1 MDFFYI
7 WELRTSR
14 YDKNTLP
21 RCGNIF
27 HTRQTSFWE
36 LFSRRFFDTFQDVN
50 LFRSWQSLS
59 HYFLANSTYFASLP
73 NRFELPNT
81 LKYGIGVAIASQGQI
96 LSPKHWPL
104 LAHPQP
110 GGRRAT
116 GSGGFG
122 GAKTPAPPWK
132 GLNKKNRK
140 VWSSKAEIFWASL
153 FLRRER
159 EKMGPCFLHL
169 LWMATFTSC
178 LWVLYVED
186 PWRHDVHKCV
196 N

>member
-1 MDFFYI
+1 MFFGFLNI

-27 HTRQTSFWE
+27 HTGHTSFWE
-36 LFSRRFFDTFQDVN
+36 LFFPDIFFDTFQDAN
-50 LFRSWQSLS
+50 IFRSWQSLS
-59 HYFLANSTYFASLP
+59 HYFQANSTYFASLP

-110 GGRRAT
+110 GGRRPT

-122 GAKTPAPPWK
+122 GRSPPNGK
-132 GLNKKNRK
+132 GLKKKVKKYDRAKLRNRH
-140 VWSSKAEIFWASL
+140 VL
-153 FLRRER
+153 P
-159 EKMGPCFLHL
+159 KMHILHL
-169 LWMATFTSC
+169 KRLYFT
-178 LWVLYVED
+178 
-186 PWRHDVHKCV
+186 
-196 N
+196 

>member
-1 MDFFYI
+1 MVLTRIFFPVFRSGGPLLSIGWIGQKQVYTCLYILGLFLIFNI

-27 HTRQTSFWE
+27 HTRKTSFWE
-36 LFSRRFFDTFQDVN
+36 LFFPTLFDTFQDVN

-110 GGRRAT
+110 GGRRPT

-122 GAKTPAPPWK
+122 GAKLPPMERVWK
-132 GLNKKNRK
+132 KK
-140 VWSSKAEIFWASL
+140 
-153 FLRRER
+153 
-159 EKMGPCFLHL
+159 
-169 LWMATFTSC
+169 
-178 LWVLYVED
+178 
-186 PWRHDVHKCV
+186 
-196 N
+196 